1 MHQAILQKPAAT
13 VNAGIPKSS
22 ALRNLEMN
30 RPAVQSQPQQ
40 RPAPVAQP
48 VVQPAPAAQAA
59 APRRAEA
66 EVVPMEVMEEIR
78 SLRKIV
84 EQHLAGF
91 AWGEVARS
99 EPVKTDILR
108 QMLDAGFS
116 PQFARDLLSDLPQ
129 EMSNVEAMAWVKGA
143 ADRSLTTIGVKT
155 ILSIEAVSMPWSAP
169 PGWVKRPRP
178 PSWPLV
184 AYCVMDRARWPW

>member
-1 MHQAILQKPAAT
+1 MHQAILEAGGDGQCRYSEKQRPAQS
-13 VNAGIPKSS
+13 G
-22 ALRNLEMN
+22 MN
-30 RPAVQSQPQQ
+30 RPVRQ
-40 RPAPVAQP
+40 RSRSNAGARLPSSRPGCA
-48 VVQPAPAAQAA
+48 AA

-108 QMLDAGFS
+108 QMLMPDS
-116 PQFARDLLSDLPQ
+116 R
-129 EMSNVEAMAWVKGA
+129 
-143 ADRSLTTIGVKT
+143 RS
-155 ILSIEAVSMPWSAP
+155 S
-169 PGWVKRPRP
+169 
-178 PSWPLV
+178 
-184 AYCVMDRARWPW
+184 RATCCPICRRK

>member
-22 ALRNLEMN
+22 ALRNLEIN

-40 RPAPVAQP
+40 RPVPVAEP
-48 VVQPAPAAQAA
+48 AVQPALAAQAA

-66 EVVPMEVMEEIR
+66 EVVPMEVMEVR
-78 SLRKIV
+78 PLRKIV

-108 QMLDAGFS
+108 QMLDAGFTHSSRATCS
-116 PQFARDLLSDLPQ
+116 PICRR
-129 EMSNVEAMAWVKGA
+129 K
-143 ADRSLTTIGVKT
+143 
-155 ILSIEAVSMPWSAP
+155 
-169 PGWVKRPRP
+169 
-178 PSWPLV
+178 
-184 AYCVMDRARWPW
+184 

>member
-1 MHQAILQKPAAT
+1 MP
-13 VNAGIPKSS
+13 S
-22 ALRNLEMN
+22 R
-30 RPAVQSQPQQ
+30 
-40 RPAPVAQP
+40 APGFRSGGCI
-48 VVQPAPAAQAA
+48 A
-59 APRRAEA
+59 APEA
-66 EVVPMEVMEEIR
+66 DVVPMEVMDEIR

-116 PQFARDLLSDLPQ
+116 PQFAREMLTDLPR

-143 ADRSLTTIGVKT
+143 ADRSLID
-155 ILSIEAVSMPWSAP
+155 
-169 PGWVKRPRP
+169 
-178 PSWPLV
+178 
-184 AYCVMDRARWPW
+184 DRQ